1 MLILFA
7 MRMNSPKHLR
17 RDKNTKPDTTGVLLD
32 DSVTKQRI
40 VPADFFGNDHPIEIE
55 IGVGKGTFLVNRAMA
70 RPEVNFLGI
79 EYARAY
85 AHHAADRCRRR
96 GLDNA
101 RMLHT
106 DAGAFFKDCIPDK
119 SLWRV
124 HIYFPDP
131 WPKNRHKRRRLI
143 QPPFAREV
151 VRTLKPGGQ
160 FIVVTDHMDYFLQ
173 ARRVLNGLYGM
184 ASIPMP
190 KMADSEGEIVGT
202 NFERK
207 YIAQGRPF
215 YSTAKMRYICF

>member
-1 MLILFA
+1 

-32 DSVTKQRI
+32 ESVTRGPI
-40 VPADFFGNDHPIEIE
+40 DFGAVFENDHPLEVE
-55 IGVGKGTFLVNRAMA
+55 IGVGKGTFLVARALA
-70 RPEVNFLGI
+70 RPEVNFLGV

-85 AHHAADRCRRR
+85 AHHAADRFRRR
-96 GLDNA
+96 GLTNA

-106 DAGAFFKDCIPDK
+106 DAGVLFADCVPDA
-119 SLWRV
+119 SLQRV

-131 WPKNRHKRRRLI
+131 WPKRRHKRRRLI
-143 QPPFAREV
+143 QPAFARQV
-151 VRTLKPGGQ
+151 VGALKPGGQ
-160 FIVVTDHMDYFLQ
+160 FIVVTDHMDYFVQ
-173 ARRVLNGLYGM
+173 IRRVLNDLCGM

-190 KMADSEGEIVGT
+190 NMADRDGEIVGT

-215 YSTAKMRYICF
+215 YSTAKMKYV